1 MPSKLLDGLQIDLFG
16 QDHAP
21 ASPSQSPGS
30 SEEKTTSGTS
40 GQLLRGSL
48 ESASLQS
55 SSANRLRARMAAI
68 GSPEYSLTLSGWDMP
83 LREPIFALR
92 ASALPTSGSAST
104 GERYELKGWTTPQA
118 HDASGR
124 SKGQKALHGTKHG
137 CACLVN
143 DAQLAGWATPASR
156 DYRTPN
162 LQSYA
167 TRGGVKKGEQLPNQV
182 QGAIAGWPTPTA
194 QDEVRG
200 VKPPRPQDTGVP
212 LGQRVGQAL
221 TGTNA
226 STEKPAAYRLNP
238 HFSRWLMG
246 FPAEWDDCAPTATP
260 SSRKSRRSS

>member
-21 ASPSQSPGS
+21 ASHFRSLAKAAEQ
-30 SEEKTTSGTS
+30 TTSATCGPLS
-40 GQLLRGSL
+40 RGSL
-48 ESASLQS
+48 ESASLQLS
-55 SSANRLRARMAAI
+55 LANRSRAQMAAI

-104 GERYELKGWTTPQA
+104 GERSGWPTTTAADHWTP
-118 HDASGR
+118 
-124 SKGQKALHGTKHG
+124 GTK
-137 CACLVN
+137 ASA
-143 DAQLAGWATPASR
+143 DREWAQSNLRGVSSVLSGWATPASR

-167 TRGGVKKGEQLPNQV
+167 TRGGGKKGEQLPNQV

-212 LGQRVGQAL
+212 LGQRVGQVL

-226 STEKPAAYRLNP
+226 STEKHAAYRLNP

-246 FPAEWDDCAPTATP
+246 LPAEWDDGAPTATP
-260 SSRKSRRSS
+260 SSRKSRPSS